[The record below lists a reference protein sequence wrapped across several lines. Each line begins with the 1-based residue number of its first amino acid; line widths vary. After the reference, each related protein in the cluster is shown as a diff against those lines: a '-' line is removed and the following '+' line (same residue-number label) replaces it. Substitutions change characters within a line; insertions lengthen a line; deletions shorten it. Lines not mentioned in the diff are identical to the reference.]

1 MLTLML
7 SWLDTRLTKKR
18 EWVKQEM
25 HFIKA
30 SAGFGHKGAKTKG
43 CVGGLTVEIALRV
56 RE

>member
-1 MLTLML
+1 ML
-7 SWLDTRLTKKR
+7 SWLGTKLTKKR

-56 RE
+56 RK